1 MDEVQQWA
9 ADRVE
14 ELRIAAGE
22 SLDTVYHVEWQK
34 MPQPIAQWIEEH
46 PNQTTFLA
54 VGASVFSAPF
64 LITVPVLGMLGFG
77 AAGVTAGK
85 SFCIYSINLPSRRK
99 PLTGNFTGTSQDLP
113 LQAMQAM
120 IGDVAAGSLFALMQS
135 AGAGGA
141 NLAVLNILVKAG
153 AATAVGVE
161 ATKAVKEHMAK
172 EEQGLE
178 GAQDADSTRDERE
191 SQVRVKNQESEG
203 DDHNQGKEKRED
215 EA

>member
-1 MDEVQQWA
+1 MDEVQRWA

-22 SLDTVYHVEWQK
+22 SLDTVYHVEWQS

-54 VGASVFSAPF
+54 VGASVFFAPF

-77 AAGVTAGK
+77 AAGVTA
-85 SFCIYSINLPSRRK
+85 
-99 PLTGNFTGTSQDLP
+99 GTSQDLP

-153 AATAVGVE
+153 AATAVGVK

-191 SQVRVKNQESEG
+191 SQVRVKNQEGEG